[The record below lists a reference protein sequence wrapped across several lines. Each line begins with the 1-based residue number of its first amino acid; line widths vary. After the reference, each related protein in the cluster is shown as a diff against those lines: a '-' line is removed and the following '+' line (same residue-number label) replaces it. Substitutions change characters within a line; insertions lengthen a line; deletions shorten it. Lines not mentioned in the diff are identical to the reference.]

1 MKYIIGILLVVTAFG
16 NIGDIAKVNSLKKKA
31 KEAYTNGEYQVAL
44 QHYKFLVDSMNVVDD
59 NIKLNMA
66 NAYYQLKDTTNAIN
80 NYSDLLASNNKT
92 VRSVANQQTGII
104 KNKQKKYEEALDH
117 FKEALKADPT
127 NEDARYNFELLK
139 KVLKEKEEQQKNQDQ
154 NDKDKNQDKDKEN
167 KDQQNKDQQNKD
179 QQKQDQ
185 NKEDQEKQNEEQQK
199 QDQEGQEDK
208 EKQDEQQKK
217 EEEKKEGEEKDK
229 EQQKPEDAENK
240 DQENPTD
247 QEPSLSEK
255 LKDMKIS
262 EEKAK
267 MILEAMKNNEIQYIQ
282 QNKRKP
288 TKKKDPDK
296 PDW

>member
-44 QHYKFLVDSMNVVDD
+44 QHYQFLVDSMNVVDD

-80 NYSDLLASNNKT
+80 NYSDLLASNNKA

-127 NEDARYNFELLK
+127 NEDARYNYELLK

-167 KDQQNKDQQNKD
+167 KDNKDQQNKD

-208 EKQDEQQKK
+208 DKQDEQQKK

-240 DQENPTD
+240 DQEKPTD

>member
-1 MKYIIGILLVVTAFG
+1 MKYIIGILLIASTFG
-16 NIGDIAKVNSLKKKA
+16 NIGDIAMVNSLKKKA
-31 KEAYTNGEYQVAL
+31 KEAYNQGNYQAAL
-44 QHYKFLVDSMNVVDD
+44 DHYQFLVDSLNIVDD

-66 NAYYQLKDTTNAIN
+66 NAYYQLNDTTNAIN
-80 NYSDLLASNNKT
+80 NYSDLLSSNNRT
-92 VRSVANQQTGII
+92 VKSIANQQTGII

-127 NEDARYNFELLK
+127 NEDARYNYELLK

-154 NDKDKNQDKDKEN
+154 KDDKNQDKEKEDKE
-167 KDQQNKDQQNKD
+167 NKDQQNKD

-185 NKEDQEKQNEEQQK
+185 NKEDQEKQDEQQQNK
-199 QDQEGQEDK
+199 DQEGKEDK
-208 EKQDEQQKK
+208 DKQDEQQKQ
-217 EEEKKEGEEKDK
+217 EEQKKEGEEKDK

-240 DQENPTD
+240 DQEKPSD

-282 QNKRKP
+282 QNKRKA

>member
-1 MKYIIGILLVVTAFG
+1 MKYIIGILLVVYAFG

-31 KEAYTNGEYQVAL
+31 KEAYTNGQYQEAL
-44 QHYKFLVDSMNVVDD
+44 EHYQFLVDSMNIVDD

-104 KNKQKKYEEALDH
+104 KNKQKKYKEALDH

-127 NEDARYNFELLK
+127 NEDARYNYELLK
-139 KVLKEKEEQQKNQDQ
+139 KVLKEKEEQEKNQDQ
-154 NDKDKNQDKDKEN
+154 KDQDKNQDQDKENKEN
-167 KDQQNKDQQNKD
+167 KDQQNKD
-179 QQKQDQ
+179 KQDK
-185 NKEDQEKQNEEQQK
+185 NKEDQEKQNEEEQK

-208 EKQDEQQKK
+208 DKQDEQQKK

-240 DQENPTD
+240 DQEKPSD

>member
-1 MKYIIGILLVVTAFG
+1 MKYIIGILLVVSAFG

-44 QHYKFLVDSMNVVDD
+44 EHYQFLVDSMNVVDD

-104 KNKQKKYEEALDH
+104 KNKQKKYKEALDH

-127 NEDARYNFELLK
+127 NEDARYNYELLK
-139 KVLKEKEEQQKNQDQ
+139 KVLKEKEEQEKNQDQ
-154 NDKDKNQDKDKEN
+154 KDQDKNQDKDQENKEN
-167 KDQQNKDQQNKD
+167 KEQENKD

-208 EKQDEQQKK
+208 DKQDEQQKK

-240 DQENPTD
+240 DQEKPSD

>member
-1 MKYIIGILLVVTAFG
+1 MKYIIGILLIASAFG

-31 KEAYTNGEYQVAL
+31 KEAYTKGEYQKAL
-44 QHYKFLVDSMNVVDD
+44 EHYQFLVDSMNVVDD

-104 KNKQKKYEEALDH
+104 KNKQKKYQEALDH
-117 FKEALKADPT
+117 FKEALQADPT
-127 NEDARYNFELLK
+127 NEDARYNYELLK
-139 KVLKEKEEQQKNQDQ
+139 KVLKEKEEQKKKQDKKDQDKNQDQ
-154 NDKDKNQDKDKEN
+154 DKE
-167 KDQQNKDQQNKD
+167 KKENKDQQNKD

-185 NKEDQEKQNEEQQK
+185 NKQEQEKQNEEQQQ

-208 EKQDEQQKK
+208 DKQDEQQKK

-240 DQENPTD
+240 DQENPQD

>member
-44 QHYKFLVDSMNVVDD
+44 QHYQFLVDSMNVVDD

-127 NEDARYNFELLK
+127 NEDARYNYELLK

-167 KDQQNKDQQNKD
+167 KDNKDQQNKD

-199 QDQEGQEDK
+199 EGQEDK
-208 EKQDEQQKK
+208 DKQDEQQKK

-240 DQENPTD
+240 DQEKPTD

>member
-1 MKYIIGILLVVTAFG
+1 MKYIIGILLVASAFG

-31 KEAYTNGEYQVAL
+31 KEAYNNGEYQLAL
-44 QHYKFLVDSMNVVDD
+44 DQYQFLADSMNIVDD

-66 NAYYQLKDTTNAIN
+66 NAYYQLKDTANAIN
-80 NYSDLLASNNKT
+80 NYSELLSSTNRK
-92 VRSVANQQTGII
+92 VKSVANQQTGII
-104 KNKQKKYEEALDH
+104 KNKQKKYKEALDH

-127 NEDARYNFELLK
+127 NEDARYNYELLK
-139 KVLKEKEEQQKNQDQ
+139 KVLKEKEEQEKNQDQ
-154 NDKDKNQDKDKEN
+154 NDKDKNQDQDKEN
-167 KDQQNKDQQNKD
+167 KENKENQDKEQQKKDQE
-179 QQKQDQ
+179 
-185 NKEDQEKQNEEQQK
+185 KEDQEQKDEQQK
-199 QDQEGQEDK
+199 EDQEGKEDK
-208 EKQDEQQKK
+208 DKQDEQKK

-240 DQENPTD
+240 DQEKPND

>member
-44 QHYKFLVDSMNVVDD
+44 QHYQFLVDSMNVVDD

-127 NEDARYNFELLK
+127 NEDARYNYELLK

-167 KDQQNKDQQNKD
+167 KDNKDQQNKD

-208 EKQDEQQKK
+208 DKQDEQQKK

-240 DQENPTD
+240 DQEKPTD

>member
-1 MKYIIGILLVVTAFG
+1 MKYIIGILLIASAFG

-31 KEAYTNGEYQVAL
+31 KEAYTKGDYEIAL
-44 QHYKFLVDSMNVVDD
+44 DHYKFLVDSMNVVDD

-80 NYSDLLASNNKT
+80 NYSDLLSSNNKT
-92 VRSVANQQTGII
+92 VKSVANQQTGII
-104 KNKQKKYEEALDH
+104 KNKQKKYKEALDH
-117 FKEALKADPT
+117 FKEALKADPA
-127 NEDARYNFELLK
+127 NEDARYNYELLK

-154 NDKDKNQDKDKEN
+154 KDQDKNQDQDKEN
-167 KDQQNKDQQNKD
+167 KENKDQQNKD

-185 NKEDQEKQNEEQQK
+185 NKEDQEKQDEQQQN
-199 QDQEGQEDK
+199 QDQEGKEDK
-208 EKQDEQQKK
+208 DKQDEQQKK

-240 DQENPTD
+240 DQEKPAD

-282 QNKRKP
+282 QNKRKA